1 MDCFVATGE
10 IAAAISPELLAMT
23 AEKQMAPK
31 NLLPVS
37 DALAKILA
45 AASPIADIESL
56 PLNKAFGRTLARD
69 LVSTRTQPPCDVSAM
84 DGYALRAEDVA
95 APEKRVLLAGESAAG
110 RGFAA
115 SVKPGECVRIFTGA
129 PVPQGA
135 DAILIQEDAIVDGAV
150 IGAREPIREGL
161 HIRRAGVDFRD
172 GEVGLKAGA
181 RLGPAELALAAAMN
195 HPTTPVTRRPR
206 VAILATGDELV
217 MPGQTPGPDQI
228 VCSNPFAVAAYVE
241 GAGGE
246 AVDLG
251 IAGDDFSA
259 LERGIAKAR
268 EIEADI
274 LVTLG
279 GASVGDHDLV
289 QSALTKEGM
298 ELGFWRIAMR
308 PGKPLIHGR
317 LGAMHIMGLPG
328 NPVSSIVCSL
338 IFLIPLVR
346 KLAGD
351 RDAGADHTQPAILG
365 ADMKAN
371 DQRQDYLRATLESDG
386 EGRVVATPHTVQDSS
401 LLSVFTRSQAL
412 LIRPPHAPAAKV
424 GEACR
429 ILRLSSG
436 GF

>member
-1 MDCFVATGE
+1 
-10 IAAAISPELLAMT
+10 
-23 AEKQMAPK
+23 MAPK

-45 AASPIADIESL
+45 AASPIAEVETL
-56 PLNKAFGRTLARD
+56 PLRESFGRTLARD
-69 LVSTRTQPPCDVSAM
+69 LVSTRTQPPFDVSAM
-84 DGYALRAEDVA
+84 DGYARRAADVA
-95 APEKRVLLAGESAAG
+95 TPEKRVLLSGESAAG
-110 RGFAA
+110 RGFAGE
-115 SVKPGECVRIFTGA
+115 VKPGECVRIFTGA
-129 PVPQGA
+129 PIPKGA
-135 DAILIQEDAIVDGAV
+135 DAILIQEDATIEGAM
-150 IGAREPIREGL
+150 IGAREPLRVGQ
-161 HIRRAGVDFRD
+161 HIRVAGVDFRE
-172 GEVGLKAGA
+172 GEVGLQAGV
-181 RLGPAELALAAAMN
+181 RMGPAELALAAAMN
-195 HPTTPVTRRPR
+195 HPLVPVTRKPR

-217 MPGQTPGPDQI
+217 MPGETPGPDQI
-228 VCSNPFAVAAYVE
+228 VCSNPFAVASYVE

-246 AVDLG
+246 PIDLG
-251 IAGDDFSA
+251 IAGDEFAA
-259 LERGIAKAR
+259 LERGIAEAR
-268 EIEADI
+268 EAKADI

-317 LGAMHIMGLPG
+317 LGEMHIMGLPG

-346 KLAGD
+346 KLCGD
-351 RDAGADHTQPAILG
+351 LNAGANLTQPAILG

-371 DQRQDYLRATLESDG
+371 DQRQDYLRATLSTDG
-386 EGRVVATPHTVQDSS
+386 EGRIVATPHALQDSS
-401 LLSVFTRSQAL
+401 LLSIFSRSQAL
-412 LIRPPHAPAAKV
+412 LIRPPHAPAAKA